1 MVDHQLG
8 GGASGEAREMFLA
21 IAQTG
26 RYADNVVIRLSRI
39 ISGRG
44 GGQNRDTPIYELCHL
59 MNIVNAS
66 GFGDAGSRMSFFMAQ
81 ERVVPS
87 IVGDLITHA
96 VEDGGWRR
104 DGFSSDSKGVAI
116 EYADGSFKVRYG
128 RMPLLMALY
137 EFLCSID
144 DFAFFGELNN
154 IFDEMLVSPV
164 SIVSIKRATGL
175 IASRF
180 RKWRRANF
188 DWAQYEEQFDRI
200 FVFLKEHAEDELLNI
215 DDTAILT
222 FWLLHSSGKKFIGYK
237 TVFEYFVK
245 LLRLQ
250 RSADFRHAE
259 ATAKRLGSDF
269 ESGEREV
276 GARDEAFENIDFRHA
291 EATAKPLGSD
301 FESGER
307 EVGAWDD
314 AFENIDGRAVGEFS
328 TEGITDNFSEW
339 VSPLHIFDAKGLSD
353 INFFKEESERKPLE
367 NFLRYGPD
375 AARLP
380 QAFLRLESFVPV
392 QAGITNDQQMKRGE
406 ASWKSRLSCVDAVS
420 YSDIEKAFNKHLE
433 HVKRMQLACLHV
445 IKKEKT
451 AKDLNIEAGD
461 RQTKIIEDARKVF
474 TGIKRKGFDE
484 SAFDENGKE
493 LFGRAAEGLVAISGQ
508 LENFLTRVRAL
519 NKKGDGLGQLFDED
533 REIFIR
539 QFKTIYG
546 EVA

>member
-1 MVDHQLG
+1 MVEITHLLG

-21 IAQTG
+21 IAQSG

-87 IVGDLITHA
+87 IVGDLIAHA

-104 DGFSSDSKGVAI
+104 DGFSSGSKGVAI

-144 DFAFFGELNN
+144 DFTFFGELNN

-180 RKWRRANF
+180 RKWRRANL

-200 FVFLKEHAEDELLNI
+200 SVFLKEHSEDGLWNI

-222 FWLLHSSGKKFIGYK
+222 FWLLHSNGNNFIGYK
-237 TVFEYFVK
+237 TVFDYFVK
-245 LLRLQ
+245 FMRFQ
-250 RSADFRHAE
+250 RSA
-259 ATAKRLGSDF
+259 
-269 ESGEREV
+269 
-276 GARDEAFENIDFRHA
+276 DFRHA

-314 AFENIDGRAVGEFS
+314 AFENIDGRAVGELS
-328 TEGITDNFSEW
+328 TEDITDNFSEW

-420 YSDIEKAFNKHLE
+420 YSDIEKAFNEHLE
-433 HVKRMQLACLHV
+433 HVKRMQLASLHV

-533 REIFIR
+533 REVFIR
-539 QFKTIYG
+539 QFKTIYKG
-546 EVA
+546 YTEK